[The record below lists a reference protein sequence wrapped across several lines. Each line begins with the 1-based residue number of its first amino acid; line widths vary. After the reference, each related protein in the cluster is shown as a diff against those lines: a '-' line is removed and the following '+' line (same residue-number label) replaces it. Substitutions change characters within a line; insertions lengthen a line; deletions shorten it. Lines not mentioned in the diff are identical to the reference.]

1 MISWFNGWA
10 KGIVLAVVIVTIL
23 EMILPDT
30 KNKKY
35 IKELELWIKQY
46 VNESGAKGIV
56 IGNSGGKDS
65 AAVIALA
72 TKAIR
77 K

>member
-1 MISWFNGWA
+1 MLS
-10 KGIVLAVVIVTIL
+10 VEDL
-23 EMILPDT
+23 
-30 KNKKY
+30 KNI

-46 VNESGAKGIV
+46 VNKSGAKGIV

-65 AAVIALA
+65 ATVIALA

-77 K
+77 ERECFNCCYAMSI